1 MDMLSTK
8 EEVHIE
14 ANSMAEMLTFYEKIK
29 LKNNIESLFNH
40 YAGSYVFI
48 EENPWTNEYLVR
60 GKFHVKYGIFSKFEI
75 GFENI
80 ESIRNYAEYIES
92 LAFLK
97 NSCDESITPVLNP
110 ENKLVFLHNDKY
122 ISEDNIEEVLSSV
135 KQAKKEEL
143 ANIKEEIKSLYNS
156 IDEIDNEI
164 KYKKEQIKNM
174 EIKIKEVKDAA
185 ESFMGVIHYVTIK
198 SRNSIFNKVKRLFV
212 KEQLKLNA

>member
-1 MDMLSTK
+1 MLSTK

-14 ANSMAEMLTFYEKIK
+14 ENEIAEMLTFYEKIK

-40 YAGSYVFI
+40 YTGSYVFI
-48 EENPWTNEYLVR
+48 EENPWTNEYSVR

-75 GFENI
+75 AFPNI
-80 ESIRNYAEYIES
+80 DSIRNYAEYIES

-97 NSCDESITPVLNP
+97 NTCDEIIVPILNS
-110 ENKLVFLHNDKY
+110 ENELAFLHNDKY
-122 ISEDNIEEVLSSV
+122 ISEENIEELLGEV
-135 KQAKKEEL
+135 KSDRKAEL
-143 ANIKEEIKSLYNS
+143 VNIKEEIKGLYNS

-185 ESFMGVIHYVTIK
+185 ESFMASLHYVTIK
-198 SRNSIFNKVKRLFV
+198 SKNSIVNKVKRIFV
-212 KEQLKLNA
+212 KDQLKLNA

>member
-1 MDMLSTK
+1 MLSTK
-8 EEVHIE
+8 EEVHNE
-14 ANSMAEMLTFYEKIK
+14 VNDMVEMLTFYEKIK

-48 EENPWTNEYLVR
+48 EENPWTNEYLIR

-75 GFENI
+75 GFPNI
-80 ESIRNYAEYIES
+80 DNIREYAEYIES

-97 NSCDESITPVLNP
+97 NSCDETITPVLNT

-122 ISEDNIEEVLSSV
+122 IDEDNIEEVLNEV
-135 KQAKKEEL
+135 KIAKQEEI
-143 ANIKEEIKSLYNS
+143 ANIKEEIKALYNS

-185 ESFMGVIHYVTIK
+185 ESFMGALHYVMIK
-198 SRNSIFNKVKRLFV
+198 SKNSIFNKVKRVFV